1 MTKRSAADP
10 PSPPAILPYPP
21 ELPDG
26 LGHRPRVLQL
36 IDGDAVSHGLADDSA
51 LDRASNQQLR
61 SCLALVYA
69 TAQDI
74 DPRPRVR
81 CAASTQ
87 TATRHLDVMTASGNN
102 LWVVRR
108 GVDGADLA
116 LLEELNHLID
126 ARETATQPGRKRQ
139 AGGQVA
145 DLVILVAQDHIYAPA
160 VRRLRLLGIPTWLVV
175 PGHFVAADLY
185 ASACA
190 VSYIG
195 PRLGRNT
202 TETG

>member
-10 PSPPAILPYPP
+10 QLLPAPLPYPP

-26 LGHRPRVLQL
+26 LSRRPRVLEL
-36 IDGDAVSHGLADDSA
+36 IDGDALSHGLADNTA
-51 LDRASNQQLR
+51 LDRASDQQLR
-61 SCLALVYA
+61 SCLALVTA
-69 TAQDI
+69 TATAI

-102 LWVVRR
+102 HWVVRR
-108 GVDGADLA
+108 GLDGADLA
-116 LLEELNHLID
+116 LLDELNHLIN
-126 ARETATQPGRKRQ
+126 AQVTATRPGRKRQ
-139 AGGQVA
+139 SQAGIA
-145 DLVILVAQDHIYAPA
+145 DLVILVAQDHIYASA
-160 VRRLRLLGIPTWLVV
+160 VRRLRLLHIPTWLVV

-185 ASACA
+185 SAACA
-190 VSYIG
+190 VTYIG

-202 TETG
+202 TEAG